1 MEIVSFSLSEPL
13 PQTLEKSGRW
23 VKRRAPT
30 AFKAGD
36 YPDKNFAITQDELR
50 TAVEDFN
57 RAGKPVNFDI
67 EHLHHTVLKDKLGA
81 VTKLEMNPDGTS
93 FGLEA
98 FIPEWLDREAGKEI
112 PISVQFD
119 RATKR
124 LKGFAFTANPRIDDA
139 RLLASFA
146 MDMASDG
153 PMPDPPASMS
163 GPAMHG
169 PDLFKA
175 VANLVK
181 QSRADADK
189 NPDIYSKSYVR
200 TLEKLLDLCN
210 DNGASKGERKAD
222 DSDDGGFN
230 VTRPTDPTVVQ
241 MQATIAQLQAQ
252 LNAQRKQFVQGE
264 AVSFC
269 NLPAVK
275 ARITPEEVGNVMATY
290 VALAEQDHVNFSA
303 NPAAPTTLLTGFK
316 DTILKRRPHGL
327 TEETV
332 HAGGS
337 EQTTLDPS
345 FSTPPPNRPGPSA
358 RPLTKERIDDLL
370 SKTETGR
377 KVLAERNGAAR

>member
-1 MEIVSFSLSEPL
+1 
-13 PQTLEKSGRW
+13 
-23 VKRRAPT
+23 
-30 AFKAGD
+30 
-36 YPDKNFAITQDELR
+36 
-50 TAVEDFN
+50 
-57 RAGKPVNFDI
+57 
-67 EHLHHTVLKDKLGA
+67 
-81 VTKLEMNPDGTS
+81 
-93 FGLEA
+93 
-98 FIPEWLDREAGKEI
+98 
-112 PISVQFD
+112 
-119 RATKR
+119 
-124 LKGFAFTANPRIDDA
+124 
-139 RLLASFA
+139 
-146 MDMASDG
+146 
-153 PMPDPPASMS
+153 
-163 GPAMHG
+163 
-169 PDLFKA
+169 
-175 VANLVK
+175 VANIVK
-181 QSRADADK
+181 QSKSDADK

-230 VTRPTDPTVVQ
+230 VTKPTDPTVVQ

-252 LNAQRKQFVQGE
+252 LNQQRKQFVQGE
-264 AVSFC
+264 AVGFC
-269 NLPAVK
+269 ALPAVR
-275 ARITPEEVGNVMATY
+275 ARITPEEVGSVMATY

-358 RPLTKERIDDLL
+358 KPLTKERLDDLL

-377 KVLAERNGAAR
+377 KVLAERNGAAK